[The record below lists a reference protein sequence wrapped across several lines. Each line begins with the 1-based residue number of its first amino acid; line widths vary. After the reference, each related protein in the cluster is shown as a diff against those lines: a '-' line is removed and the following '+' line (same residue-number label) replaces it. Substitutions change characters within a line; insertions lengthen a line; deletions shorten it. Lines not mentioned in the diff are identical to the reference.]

1 MTARRRPIWRRASA
15 AAVPMAR
22 AVRPRTAQRRMVRP
36 RTARRRMA
44 RHAKAAR
51 IGRARTAS
59 IAASATA
66 ARAIRRARPDPH
78 QHLQANSQAAR
89 RNRSHEHAA
98 MSVSEPFIRRPIA
111 TSLLGIA
118 LLIGGALGYW
128 ALPVSALPQV
138 DFPTVQ
144 VTTQLPGASPD
155 VVASLITA
163 PLERQLGQIPSLS
176 SMQST
181 SSFGVSQIS
190 LQFDLNRD
198 IDGATQD
205 VQAAINAAAGILPR
219 NLPYPPTYAKVNP
232 ADAPVL
238 TLALTSETISLR
250 AMSDI
255 ADTILGQ
262 RLSQIS
268 GVGRVAI
275 LGGLKPAV
283 RVQADLARLAAYGIS
298 MEDLRNAIA
307 GANVSGPKGSLDGAQ
322 QAYTIAANDQIAAAE
337 AYKPIIIAYRNG
349 APVTIGDV
357 AVIIDGL
364 ENDRTGGW
372 YQGIPA
378 VIIDIQRQPGANVI
392 EVVRQIRAEIP
403 KMQRAIPAG
412 VNLTVVSD
420 RTVTIRASV
429 RDVQFTL
436 ILSVVLVTLVVLL
449 FLRSLR
455 ATLIAGVAL
464 PLSLITSF
472 GIMYFAGFSLDNLSL
487 MALTIGTGFVV
498 DDAIVMIENIVR
510 HMENGD
516 SAMEASLKGASEIGF
531 TVISLTVSLIAVFIP
546 LLFMSG
552 LVGRMFREFA
562 LTLTIAVITSAVVS
576 LTLTPMMCSRLLKH
590 AGEEIAVP
598 GLAVV
603 SRFIDGMVNFYHR
616 TLLWVLERQR
626 ATLLVTLATVAA
638 TLVLYVVAPK
648 GFLPLQDTASITAVT
663 QAGPDVSFAEMQ
675 SRQSQ
680 AAQAIRADPDVTGV
694 VSVIGAGSVNPTTNV
709 GRLVMTLKPR
719 GERRDDVSAVV
730 ARLKLLTA
738 PIPGLTIYFQPVQDV
753 QISTQSSRSQYQ
765 YILTGTD
772 AVLVGEW
779 AKKLVAELRRDP
791 LFRDVSSEAQDGGLR
806 AALDIDRQRAGQLGV
821 SIQGVNDT
829 LNDAFSQRQISTIYG
844 QANQYRVVLEAMPM
858 YQRDPSILSK
868 LYVPG
873 VAAVAGSPAGQVP
886 ISAIATLTR
895 TTAPLAIS
903 HQAQFPAISLSFN
916 LAPGEALGDAVEAV
930 KSIEKQIG
938 MPSSIA
944 GVYAGDAA
952 EFAKALAGQ
961 PWLLLAAVI
970 TIYIVL
976 GVLYESYIHPITILS
991 TLPSAGV
998 GAILALMLCG
1008 QYLSVIGLIGII
1020 LLMGIVKKNAIMM
1033 IDFALEA
1040 ERGQGMP
1047 AHEAIVQACLL
1058 RFRPIM
1064 MTTLAA
1070 LFGALPLAIESGT
1083 GSELRN

>member
-1 MTARRRPIWRRASA
+1 MRAQVDGKLIAVNFVEGQDVKKGDVLGEIDPVIYQAQYDQAVAKKAQDEAQLANQRLDLARYQQLAATNAGSKQQADTQKAWSRSRRRWSKPIRPRSTMRAATLGYTKIIAPISGRAGLRQVDQGNIIHASDVTGLVILTQLQPIAVQFSLPQQQIVRVNAASAKGALAVDVFGNDGTTVIDTGTLKGIDNQVDPTTGTLKLKAEFPNANFQLWPGQFVNVRLKVETLPEGDRGADLGGSARSRRHVQLRDRRGRYRHRQTGRGDAAERTRCGDRQRPFDLRPRGDDRICQSVRRRQSFHRQGRSHAGRRSRAAQAQPRPDAKGDAKDGRRMVKPRTASARQAQARRGRPEGTDRAGDRRAS
-15 AAVPMAR
+15 R
-22 AVRPRTAQRRMVRP
+22 
-36 RTARRRMA
+36 
-44 RHAKAAR
+44 
-51 IGRARTAS
+51 
-59 IAASATA
+59 
-66 ARAIRRARPDPH
+66 
-78 QHLQANSQAAR
+78 AAR
-89 RNRSHEHAA
+89 RSRSHDPNRRSQSHRLNPDFATTRTQA

-155 VVASLITA
+155 VIASLITA

-176 SMQST
+176 SMNST

-205 VQAAINAAAGILPR
+205 VQAAINAAAGILPK

-232 ADAPVL
+232 ADAPVM

-250 AMSDI
+250 AMSDL

-268 GVGRVAI
+268 GVGRVTV

-322 QAYTIAANDQIAAAE
+322 QSYTIAANDQIAAAE

-357 AVIIDGL
+357 AIIVDGL

-372 YQGIPA
+372 YQGTPA

-392 EVVRQIRAEIP
+392 EVVRQIRDEIP

-412 VNLTVVSD
+412 VNLTIVSD

-510 HMENGD
+510 HMEDGE
-516 SAMEASLKGASEIGF
+516 SVMEASLKGASEIGF

-562 LTLTIAVITSAVVS
+562 LTLTIAVVTSAIVS

-590 AGEEIAVP
+590 VGEEIAVP
-598 GLAVV
+598 GLATV
-603 SRFIDGMVNFYHR
+603 SRGIDRMVAFYHR
-616 TLLWVLERQR
+616 TLLWVLQRQR
-626 ATLLVTLATVAA
+626 ATLLVTFA
-638 TLVLYVVAPK
+638 TLALT
-648 GFLPLQDTASITAVT
+648 LVT
-663 QAGPDVSFAEMQ
+663 VCDRAE
-675 SRQSQ
+675 R
-680 AAQAIRADPDVTGV
+680 
-694 VSVIGAGSVNPTTNV
+694 
-709 GRLVMTLKPR
+709 
-719 GERRDDVSAVV
+719 
-730 ARLKLLTA
+730 
-738 PIPGLTIYFQPVQDV
+738 
-753 QISTQSSRSQYQ
+753 
-765 YILTGTD
+765 
-772 AVLVGEW
+772 
-779 AKKLVAELRRDP
+779 
-791 LFRDVSSEAQDGGLR
+791 
-806 AALDIDRQRAGQLGV
+806 
-821 SIQGVNDT
+821 
-829 LNDAFSQRQISTIYG
+829 
-844 QANQYRVVLEAMPM
+844 
-858 YQRDPSILSK
+858 
-868 LYVPG
+868 
-873 VAAVAGSPAGQVP
+873 
-886 ISAIATLTR
+886 
-895 TTAPLAIS
+895 
-903 HQAQFPAISLSFN
+903 
-916 LAPGEALGDAVEAV
+916 
-930 KSIEKQIG
+930 
-938 MPSSIA
+938 
-944 GVYAGDAA
+944 
-952 EFAKALAGQ
+952 
-961 PWLLLAAVI
+961 LLAA
-970 TIYIVL
+970 
-976 GVLYESYIHPITILS
+976 
-991 TLPSAGV
+991 AGHRLHHRRDR
-998 GAILALMLCG
+998 GRAGCFLC
-1008 QYLSVIGLIGII
+1008 
-1020 LLMGIVKKNAIMM
+1020 
-1033 IDFALEA
+1033 
-1040 ERGQGMP
+1040 
-1047 AHEAIVQACLL
+1047 
-1058 RFRPIM
+1058 
-1064 MTTLAA
+1064 
-1070 LFGALPLAIESGT
+1070 
-1083 GSELRN
+1083 